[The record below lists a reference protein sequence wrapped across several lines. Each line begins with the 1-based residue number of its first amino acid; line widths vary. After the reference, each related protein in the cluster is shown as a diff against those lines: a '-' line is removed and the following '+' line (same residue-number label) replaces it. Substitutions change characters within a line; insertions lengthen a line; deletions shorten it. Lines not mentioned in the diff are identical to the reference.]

1 MNPYNEWLNM
11 VVFHPSGMVKINI
24 HTEDPFDRFALLKCA
39 FSACLDKLFEHAHF
53 QH

>member
-11 VVFHPSGMVKINI
+11 VVFQPAGMVKINI
-24 HTEDPFDRFALLKCA
+24 HTEDPFDRFALLKCVL
-39 FSACLDKLFEHAHF
+39 SACVDKLFEHTHF